1 MTTMTNETDTYRI
14 PTANVT
20 RLQAE
25 FEKLAKRARK
35 LGCEEPKLVLLTFG
49 GSDPQGLTLK
59 AARALSGLPPA
70 VELLA
75 VAGPAFSY
83 RREFEELQKQLPR
96 KVPLI
101 NEAGGHIVNLMLEAD
116 VVVCSGGMSVYEVAA
131 LGTPAIVLGQNVR
144 EDARMREFARHGTVE
159 YLGLG
164 TEVDEPALSAAVGS
178 LLADVERRRAM
189 SGKGHALVDGLGA
202 ARAAGLVLESVQR

>member
-1 MTTMTNETDTYRI
+1 
-14 PTANVT
+14 
-20 RLQAE
+20 
-25 FEKLAKRARK
+25 
-35 LGCEEPKLVLLTFG
+35 VLLTFG

-59 AARALSGLPPA
+59 AARALASLPA
-70 VELLA
+70 TVEVVA

-83 RREFEELQKQLPR
+83 RREFEALGLAR

-101 NEAGGHIVNLMLEAD
+101 NEAGGHIADLMLEAD

-131 LGTPAIVLGQNVR
+131 LGTPGIVLGQNAR
-144 EDARMREFARHGTVE
+144 EDKRMREFERHGTVE

-164 TEVDEPALSAAVGS
+164 TEVDEPTLLAAVRS
-178 LLADVERRRAM
+178 LLEDVERRRDM

-202 ARAAGLVLESVQR
+202 ARAAGLVLESAERPVEAEPGVRP